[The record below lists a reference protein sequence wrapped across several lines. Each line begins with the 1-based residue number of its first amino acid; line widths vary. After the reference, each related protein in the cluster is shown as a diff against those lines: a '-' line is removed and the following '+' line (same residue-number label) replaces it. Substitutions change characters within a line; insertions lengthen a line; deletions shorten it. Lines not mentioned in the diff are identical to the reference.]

1 MIGRFAAT
9 LGGRLPGQVVA
20 GGILTLVGVWF
31 VLEPLRH
38 DYPAPEDLVAVE
50 DGVAQAMEIR
60 KRRGAVVRFLVPD
73 PFEVQAVLEEDG
85 RVVRYR
91 SDLPHY
97 EEFKEALMSGTHV
110 FHLWTDASEPD
121 DATLVWQFDSG
132 EVTLISVDDTIEA
145 LSDARQREAWLPGA
159 IALFGLAI
167 IALSVWR
174 RA

>member
-9 LGGRLPGQVVA
+9 LGGRLPGQLIA
-20 GGILTLVGVWF
+20 GAILTLVGLWF

-38 DYPAPEDLVAVE
+38 DYPAPDDLVAVE
-50 DGVAQAMEIR
+50 DGVVEAMEIR

-73 PFEVQAVLEEDG
+73 PFELRAVLEAD
-85 RVVRYR
+85 RRIVHYR

-97 EEFKEALMSGTHV
+97 QEFREALTSGTHV
-110 FHLWTDASEPD
+110 FHLWDDAPEAD
-121 DATLVWQFDSG
+121 DATLVWQLDSG

-145 LSDARQREAWLPGA
+145 LSDIRQREAWLPGA

-167 IALSVWR
+167 IALTLWH